1 MPIAQGVSK
10 QLRYKKEV
18 SWGVAPGVGSAQ
30 QLRRVT
36 SSIDLQKQTY
46 ASEEIRTDQQD
57 AEFRHGVRSVA
68 GTLNGELSVGTYNDF
83 YAAVLRQG
91 WQTAATTG
99 ALTNVTAATASPQFV
114 RAAGSFLTDGFKVG
128 DVIRWTGWT
137 VATENNDRNF
147 LITALTATDMTGA
160 FLDGTAV
167 GAKAA
172 GDSVTATL
180 VGKKTFV
187 PTTGH
192 TDDSFAFEHWYS
204 DVAQSELFLGCKIQN
219 MAFSLPPTGIATVSM
234 EVMGKDIQ
242 TATAQYYTSPTA
254 VTTGG
259 TLAAVNGA
267 MYIGGTKVALLT
279 GLDFTIN
286 SNLTA
291 EPVVGSNSYPS
302 IFQGRVQVDGNAT
315 VFFEDATY
323 RDVFINETETS
334 IIGVFTENNTP
345 TSGFTS
351 FVFPRVKSGGSGK
364 DDGEKGIIQTVPF
377 KMLIN
382 VNGGSGT
389 DSVQST
395 ISIQDSAAV

>member
-334 IIGVFTENNTP
+334 IIGVFTENNTQ

>member
-242 TATAQYYTSPTA
+242 TATAQYYTSPAA

-382 VNGGSGT
+382 VNGGAGT
-389 DSVQST
+389 NSVQST